1 MTNILLDT
9 TYVLPLFGIDLGE
22 KLEKELREFFKN
34 GRKEDKIFLS
44 ESSLLEVL
52 YKLNREY
59 RKQKK
64 KVILDRYP
72 LVFPSILNFEFLT
85 LVNSILD
92 PQIIENANVLRRSGH
107 TDFLDCIIAG
117 TALKLGS
124 TLVTEDR
131 ELISKLKQ
139 VEEFESLKTSS
150 WKNYWQ
156 EMT

>member
-1 MTNILLDT
+1 MILGSNES
-9 TYVLPLFGIDLGE
+9 GIWDH
-22 KLEKELREFFKN
+22 
-34 GRKEDKIFLS
+34 
-44 ESSLLEVL
+44 
-52 YKLNREY
+52 
-59 RKQKK
+59 
-64 KVILDRYP
+64 
-72 LVFPSILNFEFLT
+72 
-85 LVNSILD
+85 
-92 PQIIENANVLRRSGH
+92 QIIEYANVLRRSGY
-107 TDFLDCIIAG
+107 TDFVDCIIAG